1 MEGNKLNKHRPFHLY
16 DGHTYFLTG
25 RCYKAVNYFYN
36 DERKE
41 MFQNKLGEISKELN
55 IGIFAWVILNNHYY
69 LIFRLDKTSGV
80 TSASLSSD
88 KQDKLA
94 LVIPQQ
100 RKLVKFVTKLH
111 SITSKMCNE
120 MDQTPGRQIW
130 YQYFDYCIRNKA
142 DFWKHF
148 NYIIK
153 NPFKHG
159 LVKSLEEAF
168 HYKYSSNPE
177 WLKRFGIDGINESFI
192 KYPVAEVFIDD

>member
-1 MEGNKLNKHRPFHLY
+1 MNNVHRPFHLY

-94 LVIPQQ
+94 LVTPHQ

-111 SITSKMCNE
+111 SIISKMCNE

-168 HYKYSSNPE
+168 YYKYSSNSV
-177 WLKRFGIDGINESFI
+177 WFKRFGVEGVNESFI
-192 KYPVAEVFIDD
+192 KYPVEEVFLKD